1 LTVYRLIGRRE
12 IIYRHKTK
20 CKTFRFL
27 AFVTENKYNIS
38 MKTQQKAIIF
48 INKGAF
54 KPLIFGVML
63 FIAGISTA
71 QETSQAIYLR
81 RFQNGTLLYN
91 SSRWHESA
99 AEFRRAQE
107 ISNNISDWS
116 QALYWVILSE
126 LAYSD
131 YGSAIRDMDE
141 LERTAP
147 VSSFTRDMAYHRG
160 RVYYNQGY
168 FDDAL
173 LYFRRYINSVQD
185 TYPETADRIAASYFW
200 MGECLFSMMQ
210 YDDALRFY
218 TWVIDKY
225 PESPKKEISA
235 YRVDLI
241 RQKKIEAEL
250 LALLQWSH
258 EESLRTSEDYQRK
271 IRSYEQT
278 LNSYQRRIAE
288 LSLGAQNDDIQQ
300 TDDFPVYQ
308 ENVFSQNSWQSLY
321 DRLLERAKQLNK
333 ELDALINEYIN
344 GGSL

>member
-1 LTVYRLIGRRE
+1 M
-12 IIYRHKTK
+12 KTK
-20 CKTFRFL
+20 QN
-27 AFVTENKYNIS
+27 AV
-38 MKTQQKAIIF
+38 IF
-48 INKGAF
+48 INKGTF

-63 FIAGISTA
+63 FIAGISAA
-71 QETSQAIYLR
+71 QETSQAVYLR
-81 RFQNGTLLYN
+81 RFQNGTQLYN
-91 SSRWHESA
+91 SSHWFESA

-107 ISNNISDWS
+107 ISTNISDWS

-147 VSSFTRDMAYHRG
+147 VSDFTRDMMYHRG

-173 LYFRRYINSVQD
+173 LYFRRYINSVQN
-185 TYPETADRIAASYFW
+185 TYPENADRIAAAYFW
-200 MGECLFSMMQ
+200 TGECLYSMMQ

-225 PESPKKEISA
+225 PESPKTEISA

-241 RQKKIEAEL
+241 KQKKIEAEL

-258 EESLRTSEDYQRK
+258 EESLKTNEDYQRR
-271 IRSYEQT
+271 IRSYEQA

-288 LSLGAQNDDIQQ
+288 LSSGTSTSQNYDNRQME
-300 TDDFPVYQ
+300 DFSVYQ
-308 ENVFSQNSWQSLY
+308 DINSQNSWQSLY
-321 DRLLERAKQLNK
+321 DRLLERAKQLNI
-333 ELDALINEYIN
+333 ELDILINEYIN

>member
-1 LTVYRLIGRRE
+1 M
-12 IIYRHKTK
+12 
-20 CKTFRFL
+20 
-27 AFVTENKYNIS
+27 AFITENKYNIS
-38 MKTQQKAIIF
+38 MKTQQKAFIF

-54 KPLIFGVML
+54 RPLIAGVML
-63 FIAGISTA
+63 FIAGICAA
-71 QETSQAIYLR
+71 QETSQAVYLR
-81 RFQNGTLLYN
+81 RFQNGTQLYN
-91 SSRWHESA
+91 SSRWNEAA

-126 LAYSD
+126 LAFSD

-160 RVYYNQGY
+160 RVYFNQGY

-173 LYFRRYINSVQD
+173 LYFRRYIDSVQGD
-185 TYPETADRIAASYFW
+185 YPETADRIAAAYFW

-225 PESPKKEISA
+225 PDSPKKDIST

-241 RQKKIEAEL
+241 KQKKIEAEL

-258 EESLRTSEDYQRK
+258 EESLRTSEDYQRR
-271 IRSYEQT
+271 IRSYEQA
-278 LNSYQRRIAE
+278 LNNYQRRIAE
-288 LSLGAQNDDIQQ
+288 LSLGAGQAADIQQ
-300 TDDFPVYQ
+300 TDDYSMYQ
-308 ENVFSQNSWQSLY
+308 DNAFSQNSWQSLY

-333 ELDALINEYIN
+333 ELDVLINEYIN
-344 GGSL
+344 GGLK

>member
-1 LTVYRLIGRRE
+1 
-12 IIYRHKTK
+12 
-20 CKTFRFL
+20 
-27 AFVTENKYNIS
+27 
-38 MKTQQKAIIF
+38 MKTQPKAIIF
-48 INKGAF
+48 INKIAL
-54 KPLIFGVML
+54 KPLIFSVML
-63 FIAGISTA
+63 LIAGISAA
-71 QETSQAIYLR
+71 QETSQAVYLR
-81 RFQNGTLLYN
+81 RFQNGTFLYN

-107 ISNNISDWS
+107 ISTNISDWS

-160 RVYYNQGY
+160 RIYYNQGF

-173 LYFRRYINSVQD
+173 LYFRRYIDSVQD
-185 TYPETADRIAASYFW
+185 IDPETADRIAAAYFW

-210 YDDALRFY
+210 YDDSLRFY

-225 PESPKKEISA
+225 PDSPKKEISA

-258 EESLRTSEDYQRK
+258 EESLKSSEDYQRR
-271 IRSYEQT
+271 IRSYEQA
-278 LNSYQRRIAE
+278 LNTYQRRIAE
-288 LSLGAQNDDIQQ
+288 LSAGQKNEITPLSEGYSMYDQISSDD
-300 TDDFPVYQ
+300 
-308 ENVFSQNSWQSLY
+308 SWQSLY
-321 DRLLERAKQLNK
+321 NRLLERAKQLNK
-333 ELDALINEYIN
+333 ELDVLINEYIN
-344 GGSL
+344 GGLR